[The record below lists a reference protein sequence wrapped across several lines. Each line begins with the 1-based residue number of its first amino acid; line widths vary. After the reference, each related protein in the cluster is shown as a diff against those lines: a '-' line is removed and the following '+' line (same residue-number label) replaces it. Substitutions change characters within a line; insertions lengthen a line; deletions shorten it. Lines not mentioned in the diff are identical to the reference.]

1 MPPVEND
8 LNESDADHG
17 VQAVIVASPPPTTFE
32 SGHAIGNTVSAH
44 SEITGHDEDSEGT
57 SGYITLHRRSR
68 FQRIVGSTVVAIR
81 TLFRLISLVAVLAF
95 LAAIPLIQLIAF
107 GYLLDVA
114 GRLTRGGTLRESVH
128 GLDRAGSIG
137 LAVVALFVA
146 SLPVQLLVHW
156 ESVAAVIDP
165 GSDQAIRLRS
175 LAILCAILATVWL
188 LWVWARGGTLTNYLW
203 PEPKR
208 FLRQAWRPSMWSSM
222 PDRLWEF
229 TVSLELPRLF
239 WLGARGF
246 FGTLVCLLPAMI
258 IMFANRNGTTPLAG
272 LVGVRYL
279 ISLGIV
285 LLYLPMLQAHFA
297 AENRLRALFDVLTV
311 RQYFLR
317 APWAW
322 FGAMLCSLV
331 LMPIP
336 LYLLKI
342 EATPQ
347 EVVWLPS
354 LFFVAFM
361 LPARISAGLALRRAS
376 RQPLR
381 FGFWPSLS
389 RWTVRVFMVPVVG
402 VYLLFL
408 ALSQYTSWEGLQT
421 WVQQHAILVPVPFVG
436 I

>member
-1 MPPVEND
+1 MHDLADLDLKRSQHECCELERCRLEAGEPPGQ
-8 LNESDADHG
+8 L
-17 VQAVIVASPPPTTFE
+17 ASF
-32 SGHAIGNTVSAH
+32 A
-44 SEITGHDEDSEGT
+44 SETEPANSTG
-57 SGYITLHRRSR
+57 RRTWFSR
-68 FQRIVGSTVVAIR
+68 VLGFVVVVTR
-81 TLFRLISLVAVLAF
+81 TLFQLASLVALLAF
-95 LAAIPLIQLIAF
+95 LAAIPLFQLIAF

-114 GRLTRGGTLRESVH
+114 GRLTRGGTLKESLH
-128 GLDRAGSIG
+128 GLDRVGRIG
-137 LAVVALFVA
+137 LAVVGLFIA

-165 GSDQAIRLRS
+165 GSVQSTRLRA
-175 LAILCAILATVWL
+175 LAIVCAVLATGWL
-188 LWVWARGGTLTNYLW
+188 LWVWGRGGALKHYLW

-208 FLRQAWRPSMWSSM
+208 FLRQAWRLSTWSSM

-239 WLGARGF
+239 WLGARCF
-246 FGTLVCLLPAMI
+246 VGTLVWLVPAMI
-258 IMFANRNGTTPLAG
+258 IILANREGTTPLAG
-272 LVGVRYL
+272 LVGGA
-279 ISLGIV
+279 SLLALGVV
-285 LLYLPMLQAHFA
+285 LFYLPMLQAHFA
-297 AENRLRALFDVLTV
+297 AENRLRALYEVRAV
-311 RQYFLR
+311 RQCFLS

-322 FGAMLCSLV
+322 LAAMCCSLV

-354 LFFVAFM
+354 LVFVAFM
-361 LPARISAGLALRRAS
+361 LPARITAGLALRRGRRRAV
-376 RQPLR
+376 RQ
-381 FGFWPSLS
+381 GFWPGCS
-389 RWTVRVFMVPVVG
+389 RWLVRVLMVAVVG

-408 ALSQYTSWEGLQT
+408 NLSQYTSWEGLQT

>member
-1 MPPVEND
+1 MLTKSPDVSTTEHELAFD
-8 LNESDADHG
+8 DA
-17 VQAVIVASPPPTTFE
+17 IASR
-32 SGHAIGNTVSAH
+32 S
-44 SEITGHDEDSEGT
+44 EDSEAIG
-57 SGYITLHRRSR
+57 SGVAPQRRSWFR
-68 FQRIVGSTVVAIR
+68 RLVGITVVTIR
-81 TLFRLISLVAVLAF
+81 TLFRLASLVAVLAF
-95 LAAIPLIQLIAF
+95 LAAIPLLQLIAF

-114 GRLTRGGTLRESVH
+114 GRLTRGGTLKESLH

-165 GSDQAIRLRS
+165 GSDQSIRLRS
-175 LAILCAILATVWL
+175 LAIVCAILATVWL
-188 LWVWARGGTLTNYLW
+188 LWVWARGGTLKNYLW

-208 FLRQAWRPSMWSSM
+208 FLRQAWRPSTWSSM

-246 FGTLVCLLPAMI
+246 FGTLVCLFPAMVI
-258 IMFANRNGTTPLAG
+258 IFANRNGTTPLAG
-272 LVGVRYL
+272 LVGARYL

-311 RQYFLR
+311 RQYFLQ

-322 FGAMLCSLV
+322 FGAMFCSLV

-376 RQPLR
+376 RQPLK
-381 FGFWPSLS
+381 FGFWHSLS
-389 RWTVRVFMVPVVG
+389 RWTVRLLMIPVVG
-402 VYLLFL
+402 IYLLFL

-421 WVQQHAILVPVPFVG
+421 WVQQHALLVPVPFVG
-436 I
+436 T